1 MSQETPIGNLGG
13 GGNSMNQEDSRLVDS
28 ILNDLNSGG
37 QQQQQQQQQAQMQQ
51 QMPMGG
57 QPPQKM
63 THEQHRQMLEHRQQ
77 QMMQQQMMQQQ
88 MMQQQMAE
96 KQNQPESFI
105 DKLQSEWKNILIVV
119 VLSVLFNTG
128 FVDSVFKMNE
138 NTYFIQEDGS
148 LNIQA
153 AVIKA
158 LLIGSIYYL
167 AKTLIKV

>member
-37 QQQQQQQQQAQMQQ
+37 QQQQQQQQAQMQP